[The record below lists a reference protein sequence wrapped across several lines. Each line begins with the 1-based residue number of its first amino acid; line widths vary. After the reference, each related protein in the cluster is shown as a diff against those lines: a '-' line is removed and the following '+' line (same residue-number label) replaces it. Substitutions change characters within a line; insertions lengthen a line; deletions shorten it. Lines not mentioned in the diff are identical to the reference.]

1 MYEPH
6 HAPLASRREFLRR
19 VARSFGIAVVLIFG
33 SLGVGMW
40 GYHHF
45 ETMPWIDAFLNA
57 AMLLG
62 GMGPTKPDL
71 VTRGGKLF
79 AGFYALYAGILV
91 LVAASILI
99 APIFHRF
106 VHRFHLEMDEQP
118 RKPRARS

>member
-6 HAPLASRREFLRR
+6 HAPLASRSEFLHR

-33 SLGVGMW
+33 SLGVGMC
-40 GYHHF
+40 GYHYF

-106 VHRFHLEMDEQP
+106 VHRFHLEEDEKP
-118 RKPRARS
+118 RSPRARS